1 MKNRRMPTR
10 DLHDPKNLHTYTHA
24 QKKGRKMRLQ
34 NADRS
39 VEIHKNHKS
48 GSEWMNFRRK
58 FLNAMVSSYVCENVC
73 IREV

>member
-1 MKNRRMPTR
+1 
-10 DLHDPKNLHTYTHA
+10 
-24 QKKGRKMRLQ
+24 MRLQ

-39 VEIHKNHKS
+39 VEIHKNHKR

-58 FLNAMVSSYVCENVC
+58 FLNAMVSSYVYENVC